1 MSQIKTSS
9 RLVANNESANSKES
23 SDKLVIGVTSSALF
37 DMSESHQVFV
47 TSGVKAYA
55 DYQVSRECD
64 LLKPGEA
71 FSLVRKLLALNKLQ
85 PERVEVILL
94 SRNSSDTGLR
104 VFNSI
109 ARYQLPVTRAAFCSG
124 QSPYR
129 YAKAYGCHLLLS
141 THADDVRLALDSGI
155 AAAMILPSS
164 KHQGEQESQV
174 RIAFDGDAVVFSDE
188 SERIYQQQG
197 LNAFVEHEQRRAH
210 QPMKDGPFRNFLSA
224 LHQLQ
229 NYFDDDDCPIRTALV
244 TARSAPAH
252 ERVVRT
258 LRSWGVR
265 IDEALF
271 LGGMPKGEFLK
282 MFGADIFFD
291 DQHDHCQS
299 ACEHVAT
306 AHVPHGVANEDK
318 DVISKKELLDRKAHS
333 ADKKSGRKANKV
345 VQTAIRQYH

>member
-1 MSQIKTSS
+1 M
-9 RLVANNESANSKES
+9 
-23 SDKLVIGVTSSALF
+23 
-37 DMSESHQVFV
+37 
-47 TSGVKAYA
+47 
-55 DYQVSRECD
+55 
-64 LLKPGEA
+64 
-71 FSLVRKLLALNKLQ
+71 Q

-109 ARYQLPVTRAAFCSG
+109 AHYQLPITRAAFCSG

-129 YAKAYGCHLLLS
+129 YAKAYGCQLLLS
-141 THADDVRLALDSGI
+141 TNADDVRMALDSGI
-155 AAAMILPSS
+155 AAAMILPSNQR
-164 KHQGEQESQV
+164 QGEQESQV

-188 SERIYQQQG
+188 SERIYKQQG
-197 LNAFVEHEQRRAH
+197 LEAFVEHEQRKAH
-210 QPMKDGPFRNFLSA
+210 QPMKDGPFRGFLSA

-229 NYFDDDDCPIRTALV
+229 KCFDDDSCPIRTALV

-299 ACEHVAT
+299 AREYVAT
-306 AHVPHGVANEDK
+306 AHVPHGIANQSENEIADK
-318 DVISKKELLDRKAHS
+318 AMLGRVHAAGKGSNRKAS
-333 ADKKSGRKANKV
+333 RGANRKINREANREANKV